1 MKPKATG
8 MEAVRRHMEKRIE
21 RVSARI
27 ARARKSTRSKPRGA
41 RRAQAGVAT
50 DLAVRRAYRDA
61 LAVLDAEIPPNVRVA
76 QAERLVS
83 EEFARVKSAV
93 AKIYEVTQHANHDIA
108 DAGDWSIVEGEAEA
122 ALNVF
127 KDADAG
133 RG

>member
-1 MKPKATG
+1 MKPQATG
-8 MEAVRRHMEKRIE
+8 MEAVRKMMGKRID

-27 ARARKSTRSKPRGA
+27 ARARKSARTKPRGA
-41 RRAQAGVAT
+41 RRAQAGMAT

-61 LAVLDAEIPPNVRVA
+61 LKVLDTAIPVNVRVS

-93 AKIYEVTQHANHDIA
+93 AKIYEVAQHANHDIA

-127 KDADAG
+127 REAEAG
-133 RG
+133 R

>member
-8 MEAVRRHMEKRIE
+8 MDAVRQQMGKRIE

-27 ARARKSTRSKPRGA
+27 AQAGKSARANPRGA
-41 RRAQAGVAT
+41 RRARAGVAT

-61 LAVLDAEIPPNVRVA
+61 LKVVDAAIPPNVRVS

-93 AKIYEVTQHANHDIA
+93 AKIYEVAQHANHDIA

-127 KDADAG
+127 RDAEAG
-133 RG
+133 R